1 MVRYGKNRPSA
12 ARRTYAAATALR
24 KAATVIRARASGLSG
39 LPRTGGFYGNYKQFA
54 RGGPNSGREL
64 KFIDTEIVGQPI
76 VAAGT
81 ITLLNGVSQGTDF
94 TQRIG
99 RKTIIKSVLWN
110 CGIRP
115 AGLTGPEGDFARLL
129 VVYDTQTNSGSAPSA
144 TDILAVSDP
153 FSPMNLNNRDRFH
166 VLMDKK
172 VAMQPVQYTTGAL
185 TTGAPRNIYVSKYK
199 KCHKEIIYSG
209 TGGTVG
215 SIQTG
220 AIWLLVVSQTSNL
233 TVHDSYFRFRFYDS

>member
-1 MVRYGKNRPSA
+1 MVKFGKNRPSA

-39 LPRTGGFYGNYKQFA
+39 LPRTGGFYGNYSQFR
-54 RGGPNSGREL
+54 RGSPNTGREL
-64 KFIDTEIVGQPI
+64 KFIDTQLLNS
-76 VAAGT
+76 T
-81 ITLLNGVSQGTDF
+81 IATTGSVTLLNGVAQGTDF

-110 CGIRP
+110 GGVYPTATTSAQGEII
-115 AGLTGPEGDFARLL
+115 RLL
-129 VVYDTQTNSGSAPSA
+129 VVYDTQTNSAAAPA
-144 TDILAVSDP
+144 ITDILATADP
-153 FSPMNLNNRDRFH
+153 TAPMNLNNRDRFH

-172 VAMQPVQYTTGAL
+172 LGMNAGVYAAGTL
-185 TTGAPRNIYVSKYK
+185 TTGSPGAKYIKTYK

-209 TGGTVG
+209 TGATVG

-220 AIWLLVVSQTSNL
+220 AIWLLTISLINSNHL
-233 TVHDSYFRFRFYDS
+233 HNSYFRFRFFDS